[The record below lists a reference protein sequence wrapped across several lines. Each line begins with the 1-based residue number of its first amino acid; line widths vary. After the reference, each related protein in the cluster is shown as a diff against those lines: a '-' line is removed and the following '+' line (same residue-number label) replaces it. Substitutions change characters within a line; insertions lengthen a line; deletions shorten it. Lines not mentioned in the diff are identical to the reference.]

1 MISSPFFLPDPS
13 WDAAYERE
21 LQTFQDIGDTG
32 EIW

>member
-1 MISSPFFLPDPS
+1 MISSHFFPPNSS